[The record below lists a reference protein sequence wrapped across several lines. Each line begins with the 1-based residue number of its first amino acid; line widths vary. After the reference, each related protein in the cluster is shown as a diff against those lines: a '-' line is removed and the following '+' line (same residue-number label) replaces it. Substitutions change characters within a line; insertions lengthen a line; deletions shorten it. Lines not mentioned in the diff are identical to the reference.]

1 MEKQLYTDPT
11 VELVR
16 LDVNIVC
23 ASSCSDPDE
32 TIELEVP

>member
-1 MEKQLYTDPT
+1 MGKQLYTEPT
-11 VELVR
+11 VELVK

-32 TIELEVP
+32 LIELYVP